1 MIKKPEGQMREYYGA
16 RTFYQTQGSQL
27 RRRDHAD
34 VLIKGMM
41 TINITIHDIMFAL
54 WKKGVGSAQL

>member
-1 MIKKPEGQMREYYGA
+1 MREYYGA